1 MCVDWMTI
9 WDAGLVSA
17 INITSSHLA
26 APRGDSA
33 DCPCPHMGESSS
45 WCCSVSRGR
54 SQHRQ
59 ICLHWSYAGTYDH
72 SLRIPEWKEQYL
84 GIYVYLC
91 VSNFIKYSI
100 IFSSSHASCSI
111 KSWKCM
117 EMWHWQFQNLDET
130 CATISYVHHLIRIH
144 LSRFLLN
151 PNVRM
156 CGLSRS
162 ALGAVLRAVH
172 VLTGICWQ

>member
-1 MCVDWMTI
+1 MRCGSGVGYKYHQQSPCGSARRLSRLSLPSHGGKLFLMLLRVTRAQADSKYVFTDHMLELMTTVF
-9 WDAGLVSA
+9 GSL
-17 INITSSHLA
+17 NE
-26 APRGDSA
+26 RNN
-33 DCPCPHMGESSS
+33 
-45 WCCSVSRGR
+45 
-54 SQHRQ
+54 
-59 ICLHWSYAGTYDH
+59 TYRYWI
-72 SLRIPEWKEQYL
+72 SI
-84 GIYVYLC
+84 C
-91 VSNFIKYSI
+91 VSNFIKYLL